1 MKERRAQLIHRFRQ
15 QQQFSLDYS
24 PLYAAIFGTVADW
37 LMHVPDGPVAKWLL
51 EATKDRP
58 AFDVTNLLLAGLH
71 REILSSS
78 HPQMRTEANEVAA
91 LAVYYPTVGGNASPE
106 FLFSD
111 NTADLPR
118 ATPAFVSALDEAI
131 LTRQQAVQIFIQTYT
146 VQTNETGRGISW
158 LLPACLAHAEKGA
171 LWDGIHLI
179 DLGASAGLNLV
190 AEQRLFQF
198 SGADDNARLMTLGYG
213 QPAQFAIRVEGN
225 TGIQM
230 ATDYRP
236 PLILSRTGCDLHPFS
251 LETAVDELTLASFI
265 WADQVE
271 RLQRLREGIV
281 AFHEVNRSDVP
292 VRLNALNLPDEL
304 PAFLEQQIGGHNEP
318 VLLYNTYIKMYL
330 RDNGAMIRKHI
341 ANWAVTQNRPVVWIQ
356 WEPQQ
361 FVTVQGDQ
369 EPHLG
374 WLAWTADLWHGE
386 KHEQYHLGWVHP
398 HGHQVQWLPGLQTWT
413 SHWRSN
419 TGSDSR

>member
-1 MKERRAQLIHRFRQ
+1 MNRLAAIEIDVKDRLAQLIHRFRQ
-15 QQQFSLDYS
+15 QQQFSIDYS
-24 PLYAAIFGTVADW
+24 PLYAAIFGTIADW
-37 LMHVPDGPVAKWLL
+37 LMHMPDGPVAKWLL
-51 EATKDRP
+51 DATRDRP

-71 REILSSS
+71 REILSGL
-78 HPQMRTEANEVAA
+78 NEVAA
-91 LAVYYPTVGGNASPE
+91 LAVYYPTVGGNALPE
-106 FLFSD
+106 FLFSA
-111 NTADLPR
+111 NTGDLPK
-118 ATPAFVSALDEAI
+118 ATPSFVSALNEAI
-131 LTRQQAVQIFIQTYT
+131 LARQQAVQTFIQSYT

-158 LLPACLAHAEKGA
+158 LLPACLAQ
-171 LWDGIHLI
+171 WDGVHLI

-190 AEQRLFQF
+190 AEQRVFQF
-198 SGADDNARLMTLGYG
+198 LGADDNARLMTVGYG
-213 QPAQFAIRVEGN
+213 QPAQFAVRVEGEA
-225 TGIQM
+225 GKQM
-230 ATDYRP
+230 ATDCQP
-236 PLILSRTGCDLHPFS
+236 PLILSRTGCDLQPFR

-304 PAFLEQQIGGHNEP
+304 PAFLEQQIGGPNEP

-361 FVTVQGDQ
+361 FLTVQSGQ
-369 EPHLG
+369 EPHFG
-374 WLAWTADLWHGE
+374 WLAWTADLWHGA
-386 KHEQYHLGWVHP
+386 KHEQHHLGWVHP
-398 HGHQVQWLPGLQTWT
+398 HGHEVHWLPDLQTWI
-413 SHWRSN
+413 SYWRRDA
-419 TGSDSR
+419 GSSSS